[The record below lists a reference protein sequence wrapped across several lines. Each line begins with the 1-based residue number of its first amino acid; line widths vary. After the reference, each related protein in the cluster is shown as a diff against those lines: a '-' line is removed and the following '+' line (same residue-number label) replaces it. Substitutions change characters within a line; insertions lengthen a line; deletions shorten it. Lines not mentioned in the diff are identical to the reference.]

1 MNQRK
6 INSNKKTKP
15 VYTSDINVI
24 ASIPDFNLIND
35 VISAFANHKG
45 EDYIND
51 EIFKQNIYGIR
62 TLKSRERFLSAIKKV
77 FIKFKTE
84 EQQKVFY
91 ALFSQNNFI
100 NLKKIA
106 LYFQFAFNDQLFYEL
121 SSKVYMKLYTA
132 GRLTAS
138 KDEFTAYLYNLKDKK
153 PDIQNWSNSTIDII
167 ASKYLTLLKK
177 LGFLKGRFRKE
188 FCTLDL
194 DDLTIVY
201 LTYLLKSLGNINPDI
216 MKNPY
221 LDIFPYSRD
230 NLYRR
235 IKKISL
241 VDYFTIYTLGYDL
254 KVNLKYSYEEIVNV
268 IIQNYRSK
276 V

>member
-6 INSNKKTKP
+6 ISTNKKTKP

-35 VISAFANHKG
+35 VISAFAHHKG
-45 EDYIND
+45 EEYINE
-51 EIFKQNIYGIR
+51 EIFKQNVYGIR
-62 TLKSRERFLSAIKKV
+62 TLKSRKRFLSAITKT
-77 FIKFKTE
+77 FIKYKTAE
-84 EQQKVFY
+84 HQKVFY

-100 NLKKIA
+100 NLKRIA

-121 SSKVYMKLYTA
+121 TTKVYMNLYRE
-132 GRLTAS
+132 GRLTAP
-138 KDEFTAYLYNLKDKK
+138 KDEFTAYLYDLRDKQ

-194 DDLTIVY
+194 DDSTIVY
-201 LTYLLKSLGNINPDI
+201 LVYLFKSLGNINPDI

-221 LDIFPYSRD
+221 LDILPYSKD

-241 VDYFTIYTLGYDL
+241 IDYFTIYTLGYDL
-254 KVNLKYSYEEIVNV
+254 KINLKYGFEEIVDV

>member
-1 MNQRK
+1 MDQNKVHTNRK
-6 INSNKKTKP
+6 NKP

-35 VISAFANHKG
+35 VISAFAHGKG
-45 EDYIND
+45 EAYINE

-62 TLKSRERFLSAIKKV
+62 TLKSRERFLSATKKV

-84 EQQKVFY
+84 EHQKVFY
-91 ALFSQNNFI
+91 ALFTQNNFV
-100 NLKKIA
+100 NLKRVA
-106 LYFQFAFNDQLFYEL
+106 LYFQFAFNDQLFYEINT
-121 SSKVYMKLYTA
+121 KVYMKLYKA
-132 GRLTAS
+132 GRLTVP
-138 KDEFTAYLYNLKDKK
+138 KDEFIAYLYDLRDNKL
-153 PDIQNWSNSTIDII
+153 DIQNWSNSTLDII

-188 FCTLDL
+188 FCTIDL
-194 DDLTIVY
+194 DDPTIIYMV
-201 LTYLLKSLGNINPDI
+201 YLLKSLGNINPDI
-216 MKNPY
+216 MKNSY
-221 LDIFPYSRD
+221 LDILPYSQD
-230 NLYRR
+230 NLYKR

-241 VDYFTIYTLGYDL
+241 VDYFKIYTLGYDL

>member
-6 INSNKKTKP
+6 IDTNKKNKP
-15 VYTSDINVI
+15 IYTSDINVI

-35 VISAFANHKG
+35 VISAFAHHKG
-45 EDYIND
+45 EEYINE
-51 EIFKQNIYGIR
+51 EIFKQNVYGIR

-77 FIKFKTE
+77 FIKFKNE
-84 EQQKVFY
+84 EHQKVFY

-106 LYFQFAFNDQLFYEL
+106 LYFQFSFNDQLFYEL
-121 SSKVYMKLYTA
+121 TSKVYMKLYTA

-138 KDEFTAYLYNLKDKK
+138 KDEFTAYLYDLRDKK

-194 DDLTIVY
+194 DDPTIVY

-221 LDIFPYSRD
+221 LDILPYSKD
-230 NLYRR
+230 DLYRR

>member
-6 INSNKKTKP
+6 IDTNKKNKP
-15 VYTSDINVI
+15 IYTSDINVI

-35 VISAFANHKG
+35 VISAFANEKA
-45 EDYIND
+45 EDYINE

-84 EQQKVFY
+84 EHQKIFY
-91 ALFSQNNFI
+91 ALFTQNNFV
-100 NLKKIA
+100 NLKRVA

-121 SSKVYMKLYTA
+121 NTKVYMKLYKA
-132 GRLTAS
+132 GRLTVP
-138 KDEFTAYLYNLKDKK
+138 KDEFIAYLYDLRDNKI
-153 PDIQNWSNSTIDII
+153 DIQKWSNSTLDII

-188 FCTLDL
+188 FCTIDL
-194 DDLTIVY
+194 DDPTIIYMV
-201 LTYLLKSLGNINPDI
+201 YLLKSLGNINPDI

-221 LDIFPYSRD
+221 LDILPCSQD
-230 NLYRR
+230 NLYKR

-241 VDYFTIYTLGYDL
+241 TDYFKIYT
-254 KVNLKYSYEEIVNV
+254 
-268 IIQNYRSK
+268 
-276 V
+276 

>member
-1 MNQRK
+1 MEQSK
-6 INSNKKTKP
+6 INTNKKKE
-15 VYTSDINVI
+15 VIYTSDINVI

-35 VISAFANHKG
+35 VISAFAYHKS
-45 EDYIND
+45 EEYINE
-51 EIFKQNIYGIR
+51 EIFKQNVYGIR
-62 TLKSRERFLSAIKKV
+62 TLRSRKRFLSAIIKT
-77 FIKFKTE
+77 FIKFKTKE
-84 EQQKVFY
+84 HQQVFY
-91 ALFSQNNFI
+91 TLFAQNNFS
-100 NLKKIA
+100 NLKRMA
-106 LYFQFAFNDQLFYEL
+106 LYFQFSFNDQLFFEL
-121 SSKVYMKLYTA
+121 TTKVYMKLYKA
-132 GRLTAS
+132 GRLTVS
-138 KDEFTAYLYNLKDKK
+138 KDEFNAYLYDLRDRK
-153 PDIQNWSNSTIDII
+153 PDIQNWSNSTIDIV

-194 DDLTIVY
+194 DDPTIVY
-201 LTYLLKSLGNINPDI
+201 MVYLLKSLGNINPDI

-221 LDIFPYSRD
+221 LDILPYSND

-241 VDYFTIYTLGYDL
+241 VDYFKIYTLGYDL
-254 KVNLKYSYEEIVNV
+254 KVNLKYKFEEIINV

>member
-1 MNQRK
+1 MDQNKVHTNRK
-6 INSNKKTKP
+6 NKP

-35 VISAFANHKG
+35 VISAFAHHKG
-45 EDYIND
+45 EEYINE

-84 EQQKVFY
+84 EHQKVFY
-91 ALFSQNNFI
+91 ALFTQNNFV
-100 NLKKIA
+100 NLKRVA

-121 SSKVYMKLYTA
+121 NTKVYMKLYKA
-132 GRLTAS
+132 GRLTVP
-138 KDEFTAYLYNLKDKK
+138 KDEFNAYLYDLRDNKI
-153 PDIQNWSNSTIDII
+153 DIQNWSNSTLDII

-188 FCTLDL
+188 FCTIDL
-194 DDLTIVY
+194 DDSTIIYMV
-201 LTYLLKSLGNINPDI
+201 YLLKSLGNINPDI

-221 LDIFPYSRD
+221 LDILPYSQD
-230 NLYRR
+230 NLYKR

-241 VDYFTIYTLGYDL
+241 TDYFKIYTLGYDL

>member
-1 MNQRK
+1 MDQNKVHTNRK
-6 INSNKKTKP
+6 NKP

-35 VISAFANHKG
+35 VISAFAHGKG
-45 EDYIND
+45 EAYINE

-84 EQQKVFY
+84 EHQKVFY
-91 ALFSQNNFI
+91 ALFTQNNFV
-100 NLKKIA
+100 NLKRVA
-106 LYFQFAFNDQLFYEL
+106 LYFQFAFNDQLFYEINT
-121 SSKVYMKLYTA
+121 KVYMKLYKA
-132 GRLTAS
+132 GRLTVP
-138 KDEFTAYLYNLKDKK
+138 KDEFIAYLYDLRDNKL
-153 PDIQNWSNSTIDII
+153 DIQNWSNSTLDII

-188 FCTLDL
+188 FCTIDL
-194 DDLTIVY
+194 DDPTIIYMV
-201 LTYLLKSLGNINPDI
+201 YLLKSLGNINPDI
-216 MKNPY
+216 MKNSY
-221 LDIFPYSRD
+221 LDILPYSQD
-230 NLYRR
+230 NLYKR

-241 VDYFTIYTLGYDL
+241 VDYFKIYTLGYDL

>member
-6 INSNKKTKP
+6 INANKKNKP

-35 VISAFANHKG
+35 VISAFAHHKG
-45 EDYIND
+45 EEYINE

-84 EQQKVFY
+84 EHQKVFY
-91 ALFSQNNFI
+91 ALFTQNNFV
-100 NLKKIA
+100 NLKRVA
-106 LYFQFAFNDQLFYEL
+106 LYFQFAFNDQLFYEINT
-121 SSKVYMKLYTA
+121 KVYMKLYKA
-132 GRLTAS
+132 GRLTVP
-138 KDEFTAYLYNLKDKK
+138 KDEFNAYLYDLRDNKI
-153 PDIQNWSNSTIDII
+153 DIQNWSNSTLDII

-188 FCTLDL
+188 FCTIDL
-194 DDLTIVY
+194 DDSTIIYMV
-201 LTYLLKSLGNINPDI
+201 YLLKSLGNINPDI

-221 LDIFPYSRD
+221 LDILPYSQD
-230 NLYRR
+230 NLYKR

-241 VDYFTIYTLGYDL
+241 TDYFKIYTLGYDL

>member
-1 MNQRK
+1 MDQNK
-6 INSNKKTKP
+6 VHTNKKNKP
-15 VYTSDINVI
+15 IYTSDINVI
-24 ASIPDFNLIND
+24 ASIPDFNLISD
-35 VISAFANHKG
+35 VISAFAHGKG
-45 EDYIND
+45 EDYINE

-84 EQQKVFY
+84 EHQKVFY
-91 ALFSQNNFI
+91 ALFTQNNFV
-100 NLKKIA
+100 NLKRVA

-121 SSKVYMKLYTA
+121 NNKVYMKLYKA
-132 GRLTAS
+132 GRLTVP
-138 KDEFTAYLYNLKDKK
+138 KDEFIAYLYDLRDNKL
-153 PDIQNWSNSTIDII
+153 DIQNWSNSTLDII

-188 FCTLDL
+188 FCTIDL
-194 DDLTIVY
+194 DDPTIIYMV
-201 LTYLLKSLGNINPDI
+201 YLLKSLGNINPDI

-221 LDIFPYSRD
+221 LDILPYSQD
-230 NLYRR
+230 NLYKR

-241 VDYFTIYTLGYDL
+241 TDYFKIYTLGYDL